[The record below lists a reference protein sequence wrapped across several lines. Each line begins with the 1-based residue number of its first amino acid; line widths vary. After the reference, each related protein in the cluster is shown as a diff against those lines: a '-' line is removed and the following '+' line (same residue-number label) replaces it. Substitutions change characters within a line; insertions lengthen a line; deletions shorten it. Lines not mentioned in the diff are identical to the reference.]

1 LTVTAATLRRIAA
14 MSPEVMAEMLLIL
27 ADQEAIEEERKAK
40 QRERTRRSRDRNV
53 TVTPLSHD
61 SNVTSPLPP
70 PKKVSPKPPSKNT
83 PPLTPIPFSDEN
95 GACPDFFED
104 FWKAFPR
111 RDGENPKKP
120 ARLKFEAA
128 CRKGA
133 DPQEIIA
140 GARRLATKHPEP
152 SVYVP
157 QAVTWLNQERWTD
170 HESTGPPSN
179 VVKFWTVDEI
189 MAQVEANG
197 G

>member
-1 LTVTAATLRRIAA
+1 LSVAAFIKALR
-14 MSPEVMAEMLLIL
+14 MSGVPADQILDAVEVMEQERL
-27 ADQEAIEEERKAK
+27 ARGRARTAK
-40 QRERTRRSRDRNV
+40 CRNTKRNGDV
-53 TVTPLSHD
+53 TLVTDVTP
-61 SNVTSPLPP
+61 PAP
-70 PKKVSPKPPSKNT
+70 PKKVSPEPPSKNT